1 MDLDFVLSVSTGF
14 SKRKIYLQSL
24 ITENTMAWSRVDAE
38 KLGSEDEFWRLQRS
52 IAENASLQLNGNEK
66 ALGLGQG
73 TQSSEWDMVGLSH
86 VLIQLCGSFFF
97 WLFTAQH
104 LCFY

>member
-1 MDLDFVLSVSTGF
+1 
-14 SKRKIYLQSL
+14 
-24 ITENTMAWSRVDAE
+24 MAWSRVDAE
-38 KLGSEDEFWRLQRS
+38 KLGGEDEFWRLQRS

-86 VLIQLCGSFFF
+86 VLIQLCGSSSHLPVFIE
-97 WLFTAQH
+97 L
-104 LCFY
+104 LCFHYDYEHQSL